1 MFSLY
6 CGCHKDV
13 YLKHVFRLSLLCL
26 YQLIHQWFR
35 VHSTVTTGTS
45 VSKKTKQLFGRR
57 TTSALLFL
65 CVTDAHTRGP
75 KVQWV
80 LQCQL
85 AEHLWAPPSVIN
97 VSFFVRSDFAV
108 APECLLWPLLTTF
121 QRCLSLNV
129 FYLFLHLPSSLV
141 MLPAA
146 DLLRKL
152 LLLLCNDVTFLPL
165 WFVMHEFAYMCSFS
179 HFFSHPLS

>member
-1 MFSLY
+1 MSLQPLSPVY

-26 YQLIHQWFR
+26 YQLIHQRSR
-35 VHSTVTTGTS
+35 VHSTVTTGGQ
-45 VSKKTKQLFGRR
+45 VWIKKTKQLFRR
-57 TTSALLFL
+57 QTTPVLVFL

-121 QRCLSLNV
+121 QRRLSLNV

-146 DLLRKL
+146 HLLRKH
-152 LLLLCNDVTFLPL
+152 VVV
-165 WFVMHEFAYMCSFS
+165 VMQWCHIS
-179 HFFSHPLS
+179 HSLIRHAWICIYA